1 MIQACDLT
9 KTFGDFVAVENLS
22 FQVNKGD
29 ILAFLGPN
37 GAGKSTTMKM
47 LTGYLTPDQGTAKI
61 MGLDIQTD
69 PIKAKSFLGYLPEST
84 ASYKSMTVVEFLR
97 FMAEVRG
104 LKGEEINGRVEAVM
118 TQTHLTQVKNQT
130 IETLSKGFKQ
140 RVGFAQAL
148 VHDPPVL
155 ILDEP
160 TDGLDPN
167 QKHEM
172 RNLIKSMA
180 ANKAVILSTH
190 ILEEMEALANRT
202 IIIDEGKIVFDGTPQ
217 ELILKSAS
225 HHEITITFESE
236 IPKDLDLQIK
246 DLEGVENVTITNGN
260 QLTIHPLGGQNL
272 LHAVNHF
279 LLDHH
284 SHILEIHLE
293 KGQMEEVFRNLTAGE
308 LVWKPWSK
316 ENLQPIFTLLLPMCL
331 LWFFYFPP

>member
-1 MIQACDLT
+1 MIQACNLT
-9 KTFGDFVAVENLS
+9 KAFGDFVAVEDLS
-22 FQVNKGD
+22 FKVNKGD

-47 LTGYLTPDQGTAKI
+47 LTGYLTPNSGHALI
-61 MGLDIQTD
+61 MGVNIQKD
-69 PIKAKSFLGYLPEST
+69 PIKAKGYIGYLPEST

-104 LKGEEINGRVEAVM
+104 LKGDQIQSRVEAVM
-118 TQTHLTQVKNQT
+118 KQTHLTQVATQT
-130 IETLSKGFKQ
+130 IETLSKGFRQ

-172 RNLIKSMA
+172 RNLIKSMSE
-180 ANKAVILSTH
+180 NKAVILSTH
-190 ILEEMEALANRT
+190 ILEEMEALATRC
-202 IIIDEGKIVFDGTPQ
+202 IIIDEGKIVFDGTPA
-217 ELILKSAS
+217 ELILLSKS

-236 IPKDLDLQIK
+236 IPQGLDDQIK
-246 DLEGVENVTITNGN
+246 ELEGVSNVSSNKNN
-260 QLTIHPLGGQNL
+260 QLTVHPTEGQNL
-272 LHAVNHF
+272 LHSVNHF
-279 LLDHH
+279 LQDHH

-308 LVWKPWSK
+308 LV
-316 ENLQPIFTLLLPMCL
+316 
-331 LWFFYFPP
+331 